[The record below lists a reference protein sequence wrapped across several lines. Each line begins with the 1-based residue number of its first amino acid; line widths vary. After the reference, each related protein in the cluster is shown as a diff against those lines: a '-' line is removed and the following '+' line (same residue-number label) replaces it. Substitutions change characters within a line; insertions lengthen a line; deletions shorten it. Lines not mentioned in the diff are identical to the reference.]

1 MTIRAALR
9 LPSRLVVLAAVALA
23 ALAPAAVSAEN
34 PSATRA
40 VVPIHGTILAELPG
54 GDAVVAT
61 DEVVGMLPASSRR
74 YALIGTPALP
84 VGTQIDALLERA
96 ASPWRLTA
104 IHRAGREVA
113 GTADPAAAQLLGVGD
128 RMPDPPLVDQH
139 GRIVRLDQLAG
150 KVTLLSFIYTRCPRG
165 DLCPLISAKYAALQ
179 RRLDPAH
186 FRLAEVTL
194 DPRFDSPA
202 VMRFYGARYGADARG
217 WSLLTGE
224 PMQVKAL
231 EDRFGVTSLE
241 DGPGH
246 YNHDDQLVVIGRDGR
261 IARIVPTGSWS
272 PDEIVATARAT
283 AGDASDPVQR
293 FVLDAFGSFVAFCG
307 GSVSTG
313 LAMLQ
318 AGAIIA
324 GFVVFG
330 TVLVLFGRRI
340 WRRESGSPQTRPRSR

>member
-1 MTIRAALR
+1 VTIRAALR
-9 LPSRLVVLAAVALA
+9 LPSRLVALTAVALA
-23 ALAPAAVSAEN
+23 ALAPAAASADLAE
-34 PSATRA
+34 ARA
-40 VVPIHGTILAELPG
+40 VVPVHGTILAELPG

-74 YALIGTPALP
+74 YALLGTPALP
-84 VGTQIDALLERA
+84 VGTQIDALLERD

-104 IHRAGREVA
+104 IHRVGREVA

-128 RMPDPPLVDQH
+128 RMPDAPLVDQS

-150 KVTLLSFIYTRCPRG
+150 KVTLLSFVYTRCPRG

-202 VMRFYGARYGADARG
+202 VMRFYGARYGADPRG

-246 YNHDDQLVVIGRDGR
+246 YNHDDQLVVIGRDSR

-293 FVLDAFGSFVAFCG
+293 FVLHAFGSFVAFCG

-324 GFVVFG
+324 GFIVFG
-330 TVLVLFGRRI
+330 TVLALFGRRI
-340 WRRESGSPQTRPRSR
+340 WRREPDFPDTRPRSR